1 MEDVMLTFYAAAV
14 EADAIAVAVR
24 ARSARPVHVH
34 AETVHGRDFADARI
48 AEQVSGT
55 LQRCAVSVVTAR
67 ADAEGI
73 VAYVETLRRA
83 QPVRWIMIPVIAAG
97 RLA

>member
-1 MEDVMLTFYAAAV
+1 MDDVMLTFFAAAV
-14 EADAIAVAVR
+14 EADAIALALR
-24 ARSARPVHVH
+24 AKSGKPVHVR

-55 LQRCAVSVVTAR
+55 LQRCAVSLVTAR
-67 ADAEGI
+67 NEADAA
-73 VAYVETLRRA
+73 VACVAALRRA
-83 QPVRWIMIPVIAAG
+83 HPVRWIMTPVIAAG